1 MDMDMQSVSLH
12 FFMHHLISVH
22 VKFFETDTTIRWVN
36 AQFLHFVFLGHFVIL
51 QLDRYIDALWWW
63 LSCNVLFMPEYVR
76 IPQWL
81 LEAMYRESSRIMS
94 YAVIPTSSLSFIG
107 VCTSAGLLLQE
118 KISS

>member
-1 MDMDMQSVSLH
+1 
-12 FFMHHLISVH
+12 MHCDDDCLAMYCLCH
-22 VKFFETDTTIRWVN
+22 
-36 AQFLHFVFLGHFVIL
+36 
-51 QLDRYIDALWWW
+51 
-63 LSCNVLFMPEYVR
+63 EYVR